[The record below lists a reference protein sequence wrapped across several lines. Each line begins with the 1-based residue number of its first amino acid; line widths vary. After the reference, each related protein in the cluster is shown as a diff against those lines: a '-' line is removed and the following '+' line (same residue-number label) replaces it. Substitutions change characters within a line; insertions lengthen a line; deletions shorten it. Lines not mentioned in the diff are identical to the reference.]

1 MRIQMPK
8 AKKKVAITK
17 TETYEEYIARGGV
30 VTVCE
35 PGARTEDLYVGQWG
49 RKKASGAK
57 KATKT
62 KAEK

>member
-1 MRIQMPK
+1 MPK

-17 TETYEEYIARGGV
+17 TETVEEYLARGGTI
-30 VTVCE
+30 TVCE

-49 RKKASGAK
+49 RKKASGK
-57 KATKT
+57 KADAPT

>member
-1 MRIQMPK
+1 MPRP
-8 AKKKVAITK
+8 KKKITVTK

-49 RKKASGAK
+49 RKKAKGK
-57 KATKT
+57 KTDTKA

>member
-1 MRIQMPK
+1 MPK
-8 AKKKVAITK
+8 PKKKVTITK

-49 RKKASGAK
+49 RKKAPAK
-57 KATKT
+57 KATTKA

>member
-1 MRIQMPK
+1 MPK
-8 AKKKVAITK
+8 PKKKVTITR

-49 RKKASGAK
+49 RKKKPAK
-57 KATKT
+57 KAETKA

>member
-1 MRIQMPK
+1 MPK
-8 AKKKVAITK
+8 PKKKVTITR

-49 RKKASGAK
+49 RKKASGK
-57 KATKT
+57 KAETKA

>member
-1 MRIQMPK
+1 MPK
-8 AKKKVAITK
+8 PKKKVTITR

-49 RKKASGAK
+49 RKKASGK
-57 KATKT
+57 KADTKA

>member
-1 MRIQMPK
+1 MPK

-17 TETYEEYIARGGV
+17 TETLEEYLARGGTI
-30 VTVCE
+30 TVCE

-49 RKKASGAK
+49 RKKASGK
-57 KATKT
+57 KADTPT